1 VRCEIVAV
9 GTELLLGQIVD
20 TNSSWIGEQLALAGI
35 DCHRHTAVGDNR
47 DRMLDA
53 FSSAL
58 DRADALIVTG
68 GLGPTQDDITRE
80 VIAELLGVE
89 LVSDEALVAR
99 IKSVFG
105 GRGRPMPANN
115 LRQACVPV
123 GARPIEQ
130 MPGTA
135 PGLVCPVGAESE
147 ADADDSP
154 KVVYAV
160 PGVPWE
166 MRQMVE
172 GTILPDLKRRAGI
185 SSAIRSRT
193 LRTWGHSESGLAE
206 DLADEIERLDR
217 KGGVTIAF
225 LASGMEG
232 LKVRLTAKATTELE
246 AEALLAEE
254 EARVRAIAGPIVFG
268 IDDQTM
274 ESVVLDLL
282 VGQNL
287 TLATA
292 ESLTG
297 GMVGSRLT
305 DVPGSSRAFLGS
317 VVAYDT
323 AVKREVLGVPDEAPA
338 VSEEAVRAMAVGVC
352 ARLSADVSIAVTGVA
367 GPDPQDGVEP
377 GTVWMATCLD
387 GEVEAVLV
395 RWPFDRTRIRQFTV
409 ITVLDAL
416 RRRLLDRRSG

>member
-1 VRCEIVAV
+1 
-9 GTELLLGQIVD
+9 
-20 TNSSWIGEQLALAGI
+20 
-35 DCHRHTAVGDNR
+35 
-47 DRMLDA
+47 
-53 FSSAL
+53 
-58 DRADALIVTG
+58 
-68 GLGPTQDDITRE
+68 
-80 VIAELLGVE
+80 
-89 LVSDEALVAR
+89 
-99 IKSVFG
+99 
-105 GRGRPMPANN
+105 
-115 LRQACVPV
+115 
-123 GARPIEQ
+123 
-130 MPGTA
+130 
-135 PGLVCPVGAESE
+135 
-147 ADADDSP
+147 
-154 KVVYAV
+154 
-160 PGVPWE
+160 
-166 MRQMVE
+166 
-172 GTILPDLKRRAGI
+172 
-185 SSAIRSRT
+185 
-193 LRTWGHSESGLAE
+193 
-206 DLADEIERLDR
+206 
-217 KGGVTIAF
+217 
-225 LASGMEG
+225 
-232 LKVRLTAKATTELE
+232 
-246 AEALLAEE
+246 

-387 GEVEAVLV
+387 DEVEAVLV